1 MKFVHLS
8 DLHIGKRIKE
18 KSLIA
23 DQKYILDEIFEIID
37 SEKPDGVII
46 AGDIYDKAVPS
57 AEAVELFDN
66 FLFSLSQLA
75 VQVYAISGNHDSAE
89 RIAFGSRLM
98 NLSGVH
104 LSPVYNGD
112 LTKFMLNDEYG
123 TVNIF
128 MLPFV
133 RPADVRRFFPDEE
146 ITSYTDAVRTAV
158 EHTEIDESQRNI
170 IITHQFVTG
179 AQRCDSEE
187 KSVGGT
193 DNVDGTVFEKFD
205 YTALGHIHGA
215 QNIGSEKIRYCGTPL
230 KYSFSEVHH
239 KKSVTVIELNQKGNT
254 NIYEIPLTPLRD
266 MRILKGSFAE
276 LAVDEKKSEDYLHVI
291 LTDEEETINAVG
303 LLRYYYPNI
312 LELEYDNSH
321 TRAHAE
327 LAPMPEAEKPDPLT
341 IFMEFYEK
349 QTGTEMSDKQAEILC
364 RIIKETEGEE

>member
-1 MKFVHLS
+1 MKFLHLS

-18 KSLIA
+18 KSLIP
-23 DQKYILDEIFEIID
+23 DQKYILDEILKIVD
-37 SEKPDGVII
+37 REKPDGIII

-66 FLFSLSQLA
+66 FLFSLSQLET
-75 VQVYAISGNHDSAE
+75 QVYAISGNHDSPE

-104 LSPVYNGD
+104 LSPVYDGR
-112 LTKFMLNDEYG
+112 LTKFTQNDEHG
-123 TVNIF
+123 TVNIY

-133 RPADVRRFFPDEE
+133 RPADVRRFFSDEE
-146 ITSYTDAVRTAV
+146 IASYTDAVRTAI
-158 EHTEIDESQRNI
+158 EHTEINENERNI

-179 AQRCDSEE
+179 AMRCDSEE

-230 KYSFSEVHH
+230 KYSFSEVYH
-239 KKSVTVIELNQKGNT
+239 KKAVTIVELNEKGNI
-254 NIYEIPLTPLRD
+254 NVRQIPLTPLHD

-276 LAVDEKKSEDYLHVI
+276 LAVDEKKSDDYLHII
-291 LTDEEETINAVG
+291 LTDEEETINAIG
-303 LLRYYYPNI
+303 MLRYYYPNI
-312 LELEYDNSH
+312 LELEYDNKH
-321 TRAHAE
+321 TRARAE
-327 LAPMPEAEKPDPLT
+327 FIPMAETEKPDPLT
-341 IFMEFYEK
+341 IFGEFYEK
-349 QTGTEMSDKQAEILC
+349 QTATAMTAEQAEIIR
-364 RIIKETEGEE
+364 RIIKETEGEV